1 LLRHAVNNLGA
12 WIMPKKYLAGLVV
25 LIVAVGLGGY
35 WFYRQRLAADV
46 AMATLPPAQA
56 LAFFA
61 VPGLPQGW
69 ADLQQSKFYRHVAS
83 PAFWQRA
90 LGSDGYRRLLAEK
103 QRLEQ
108 HLGLPLTDT
117 TVNLLLG
124 REFGLAL
131 VPSPERM
138 VDIVAYVR
146 VSATEQIV
154 ESLTRTSAGARPDM
168 VRQTQMVDGV
178 EIVTLHP
185 QAAPTSLSYAFLG
198 TVAVLSTD
206 PIWVIDAIK
215 AQHGAAPDRLY
226 TIPTFQAMHLD
237 STPALLAYG
246 YYDSERLQ
254 AHVSER
260 LSAVV
265 ESPSADML
273 QRLQTTGKVTL
284 KARRVGDGIMAETMA
299 WYPQAAAIQMFRPV
313 ERAGAMPPFRGVPAE
328 TFYLTHVDL
337 LDLQG
342 VWQLLRQVA
351 AAGDQ
356 QALQQILGA
365 FRAWAGVDFEGDVLP
380 VLTGVTGLGLTTPF
394 GASRD
399 SPIALPGLFVTLGL
413 TDASKG
419 QQLMQTI
426 VAHAGGPSLLEF
438 LRRQSYD
445 GQTIT
450 YLGHPLLFVTPGYVI
465 SHQQLIL
472 GSDVSLL
479 RHMLDTASGKTT
491 PLMDTTGYQATRKH
505 FRIQGGSMTFIDVS
519 ASVERIQEAW
529 LRFGGVIRALTQ
541 LDSGAT
547 SGGSTPG
554 DPWALLEIL
563 RPLHYVGVAS
573 QAEAQGVRSEAF
585 LAIQDLP

>member
-1 LLRHAVNNLGA
+1 
-12 WIMPKKYLAGLVV
+12 MPKKYLLSLFV

-46 AMATLPPAQA
+46 AMATLPPAQTLSFVA
-56 LAFFA
+56 A
-61 VPGLPQGW
+61 PGLPQGW
-69 ADLQQSKFYRHVAS
+69 AVLQQSRFYQHVAS

-90 LGSDGYRRLLAEK
+90 LGSEAYRHLMAEK

-108 HLGLPLTDT
+108 YLGLPLTDT

-131 VPSPERM
+131 VPSQERI
-138 VDIVAYVR
+138 VDLVAYMR
-146 VSATEQIV
+146 VSGTEKII
-154 ESLTRTSAGARPDM
+154 ESLTRTFAGPRPDV
-168 VRQTQMVDGV
+168 VRQTQMVEGI
-178 EIVTLHP
+178 EMVTLRP
-185 QAAPTSLSYAFLG
+185 KAASTSVSYAFLG
-198 TVAVLSTD
+198 TLAVLSTD

-215 AQHGAAPDRLY
+215 ARPGTSPDRLY
-226 TIPTFQAMHLD
+226 TTPAFQAMHLD
-237 STPALLAYG
+237 STEALLAYG

-254 AHVSER
+254 AHVRER

-265 ESPSADML
+265 ESPAADTL

-299 WYPQAAAIQMFRPV
+299 WYPQAAASQMFRPV

-351 AAGDQ
+351 AADDQ
-356 QALQQILGA
+356 QTLQQMLGV
-365 FRAWAGVDFEGDVLP
+365 FRSWAGVDFEGDVLP
-380 VLTGVTGLGLTTPF
+380 VLTGVTGLGLTAPF

-399 SPIALPGLFVTLGL
+399 SPIALPGLFLTLGL
-413 TDASKG
+413 TDAAKG

-426 VAHAGGPSLLEF
+426 VAHAGGPPLLEF
-438 LRRQSYD
+438 LQRQSYD
-445 GQTIT
+445 GHTIT

-491 PLMDTTGYQATRKH
+491 PLMDTPSYQEMRKH
-505 FRIQGGSMTFIDVS
+505 FHIQGGSMTFIDVS
-519 ASVERIQEAW
+519 TGVERIQEAW
-529 LRFGGVIRALTQ
+529 LRFGGVIRALAQ

-547 SGGSTPG
+547 LGGSTPG
-554 DPWALLEIL
+554 DPWTLLEIL